1 MIETTICKLC
11 GTTVMKS
18 FLHEHMIHVHG
29 AKSSPLEKFLRN
41 NVGISQK
48 PQLEK
53 KSFNPQG
60 ILLWNCPICKENL
73 LFSER
78 SAHLNSTHANEN
90 TKLQKL
96 SVVTAKKMPL
106 PIFVRG
112 GSPGLK
118 KRK

>member
-1 MIETTICKLC
+1 MIETSLCKLC

-18 FLHEHMIHVHG
+18 FLNEHMAQVH
-29 AKSSPLEKFLRN
+29 ASKISPVEKFLRN
-41 NVGISQK
+41 NVGIPQK
-48 PQLEK
+48 PQIE
-53 KSFNPQG
+53 KSFSSQG
-60 ILLWNCPICKENL
+60 ILLWICPLCKENL

-78 SAHLNSTHANEN
+78 SLHLNLMHSNEN
-90 TKLQKL
+90 TKIQKL
-96 SVVTAKKMPL
+96 TVVTAQKIPL